1 MTRTI
6 EVVAHD
12 PVWPGRFQEAAD
24 ELATLFGDEIVA
36 IYHIGSTAVPGLA
49 AKPIVDLCVE
59 VRDLARVDAFDAEMV
74 RRGYLVRGEAGI
86 AGRRFFVKGTEEAR
100 SHHVHTYQVGHA
112 EVERHLAFR
121 DYLIAHPA
129 EAAHYGRVKEEAARR
144 YPHNIEGYMEAKRDL
159 IVDLIQK
166 AEAWRGRQGKRMA
179 LDTAENGIACP

>member
-6 EVVAHD
+6 EVVPYD
-12 PVWPGRFQEAAD
+12 PAWPDRFQEVAD
-24 ELATLFGDEIVA
+24 ELAALFGDEIVA
-36 IYHIGSTAVPGLA
+36 IHHIGSTAVPSLA

-86 AGRRFFVKGTEEAR
+86 AGRRFFVKGTEEVR

-112 EVERHLAFR
+112 EVERHLVFR

-129 EAAHYGRVKEEAARR
+129 EAALYGRVKEEAARR
-144 YPHNIEGYMEAKRDL
+144 FPHDIEGYMEAKKDL
-159 IVDLIQK
+159 ILDRIQK
-166 AEAWRGRQGKRMA
+166 AEAWRDRQGERMA
-179 LDTAENGIACP
+179 PDTGESRIACP